1 MKATKQYLAGLALCL
16 FAFTGSALAQT
27 SSLEGTVKGED
38 GQPLKDAV
46 INIDRKDIKGHYQV
60 KTKKKGDYFHA
71 GLPLGTY
78 KITLVVDGKERDSV
92 DNVRTRLGDPLPI
105 NFDLQG
111 QKARGE
117 AQAKAIESGQLPP
130 EQARDMTPEQKAA
143 LEKQIKERSGAM
155 KKNKDLNDSFN
166 QGMEA
171 LKGKQ
176 FDVALAAFS
185 KAAEMDPKQNVI
197 WGNLAETY
205 SELAKTKTGA
215 EKDAALNKAT
225 EAYQKAIELQPT
237 DASYHNN
244 YALALARL
252 NKFPEMQAEL
262 NKAVELDAP
271 NAGRYYYNMGAVLV
285 NSNQLVP
292 ACEAFDKAI
301 AADVDYADA
310 HYQKAMCLTAKAT
323 ISADGKTSF
332 PEGTEKEF
340 QKYLELKPDGPFAES
355 SKGML
360 QAMGAKIE
368 TQYRNPNAP
377 APKKAAPP
385 AKKK

>member
-1 MKATKQYLAGLALCL
+1 MKSFRRHMPGLALCL
-16 FAFTGSALAQT
+16 FAFAGSGLAQT

-38 GQPLKDAV
+38 GQPLKDAL

-71 GLPLGTY
+71 GLPLGVY
-78 KITLVVDGKERDSV
+78 KVTLVVDGKERDSV
-92 DNVRTRLGDPLPI
+92 DNVKTRLGDPLPV

-111 QKARGE
+111 QKARAE
-117 AQAKAIESGQLPP
+117 TQAKAVEAGTLPP

-143 LEKQIKERSGAM
+143 LEKQIKERAGAM
-155 KKNKDLNDSFN
+155 AKNKVLNDAFN

-171 LKGKQ
+171 LKTKQ
-176 FDVALAAFS
+176 YDAAIQAFT
-185 KAAEMDPKQNVI
+185 KAGEMDPKQNVI

-215 EKDAALNKAT
+215 EKDAALGKAA
-225 EAYQKAIELQPT
+225 EAYAKAIELQPT
-237 DASYHNN
+237 DANYHNN
-244 YALALARL
+244 YALALARM

-262 NKAVELDAP
+262 NKAVELDPP

-285 NSNQLVP
+285 NSNQLAP

-301 AADVDYADA
+301 AADANYADA
-310 HYQKAMCLTAKAT
+310 HYQKAMCLTSKAT
-323 ISADGKTSF
+323 ITADGKTTF
-332 PEGTEKEF
+332 PDGTDKEF
-340 QKYLELKPDGPFAES
+340 QKYLELKPDGQFAES
-355 SKGML
+355 AKGML
-360 QAMGAKIE
+360 QAMGAKIDTE
-368 TQYRNPNAP
+368 YRNPN

>member
-1 MKATKQYLAGLALCL
+1 MKLTRQYLAGLALCL
-16 FAFTGSALAQT
+16 FAFTGSSLAQT
-27 SSLEGTVKGED
+27 SSLEGVVKGED

-78 KITLVVDGKERDSV
+78 KVTLVVDGKERDSV
-92 DNVRTRLGDPLPI
+92 DNVRTRLGDPLPV

-117 AQAKAIESGQLPP
+117 AQAKAVEAGQLPP

-143 LEKQIKERSGAM
+143 LEKQIKERAGAM
-155 KKNKDLNDSFN
+155 KKNKELNDSFN

-176 FDVALAAFS
+176 FDVAVTAFT
-185 KAAEMDPKQNVI
+185 KAAELDPNQNVI

-205 SELAKTKTGA
+205 SELSKTKTGA
-215 EKDAALNKAT
+215 EKDAALNKAV
-225 EAYQKAIELQPT
+225 EAYKKAIELQPT

-244 YALALARL
+244 YALTLARL

-262 NKAVELDAP
+262 TKAVELDAP

-285 NSNQLVP
+285 NSNQLGP
-292 ACEAFDKAI
+292 ACDAFDKAI
-301 AADVDYADA
+301 VADANYADA
-310 HYQKAMCLTAKAT
+310 HYQKAMCMTSKAT
-323 ISADGKTSF
+323 VDKDGKTIF
-332 PEGTEKEF
+332 PEGTDKEF
-340 QKYLELKPDGPFAES
+340 QAYLQLKPDGPFAES

-360 QAMGAKIE
+360 QAMGAKIDTE
-368 TQYRNPNAP
+368 YRNPNAP
-377 APKKAAPP
+377 APTKKAAP

>member
-1 MKATKQYLAGLALCL
+1 MKTIKRYVPGLALCL
-16 FAFTGSALAQT
+16 LAFAGSAVAQT
-27 SSLEGTVKGED
+27 SSLEGVVKGED

-92 DNVRTRLGDPLPI
+92 DNVKTRLGDPLPV

-111 QKARGE
+111 QRARAE
-117 AQAKAIESGQLPP
+117 SQAKAVEAGTLPP

-143 LEKQIKERSGAM
+143 LEKQIKERAGAM
-155 KKNKDLNDSFN
+155 AKNKALNDSFN

-171 LKGKQ
+171 LKAKQ
-176 FDVALAAFS
+176 FDVAVQAFT
-185 KAAEMDPKQNVI
+185 KASEMDAKQNVI

-215 EKDAALNKAT
+215 EKDAALAKAA
-225 EAYQKAIELQPT
+225 ESYQKAIELQPT

-244 YALALARL
+244 YALALARM
-252 NKFPEMQAEL
+252 NKFPEMQTEL

-285 NSNQLVP
+285 NANQLAP

-301 AADVDYADA
+301 AADANYADA

-340 QKYLELKPDGPFAES
+340 QKYLELKPDGQFADS
-355 SKGML
+355 AKGML
-360 QAMGAKIE
+360 QAMGAKIDTE
-368 TQYRNPNAP
+368 YRNPNAP
-377 APKKAAPP
+377 AKKAPP

>member
-1 MKATKQYLAGLALCL
+1 MKATKRYLPGLALCL
-16 FAFTGSALAQT
+16 FAFAGSALAQT
-27 SSLEGTVKGED
+27 SSLEGVVKGED
-38 GQPLKDAV
+38 GQPLKDAL

-92 DNVRTRLGDPLPI
+92 DNVRTRLGDPLPV

-117 AQAKAIESGQLPP
+117 AQAKAVEAGQLPP

-143 LEKQIKERSGAM
+143 LEKQIKERAGAM
-155 KKNKDLNDSFN
+155 KKNKELNDSFN

-171 LKGKQ
+171 LKSKQ
-176 FDVALAAFS
+176 FDVAVAAFN

-215 EKDAALNKAT
+215 EKDAALNQAIG
-225 EAYQKAIELQPT
+225 AYQKAIELQPT
-237 DASYHNN
+237 DASFHNN

-262 NKAVELDAP
+262 NKAVQLDAA

-292 ACEAFDKAI
+292 ACEAFEKAI
-301 AADVDYADA
+301 TADAAYADA

-323 ISADGKTSF
+323 ISADGKTNF
-332 PEGTEKEF
+332 PEGTDKEF
-340 QKYLELKPDGPFAES
+340 QKYLELKPDGAFADS
-355 SKGML
+355 AKGML
-360 QAMGAKIE
+360 QAMGAKIDTE
-368 TQYRNPNAP
+368 YRNPNAP
-377 APKKAAPP
+377 ASKKAAP

>member
-1 MKATKQYLAGLALCL
+1 MKATKQSLAGLALCL
-16 FAFTGSALAQT
+16 FAFAGGALAQT
-27 SSLEGTVKGED
+27 SSLEGNVKGED

-117 AQAKAIESGQLPP
+117 AQAKAVEAGQLPP

-185 KAAEMDPKQNVI
+185 KAVEMDPKQNVI

-225 EAYQKAIELQPT
+225 EAYQKAIELQPA

-252 NKFPEMQAEL
+252 NKFPEMQVEL

-285 NSNQLVP
+285 NSNQLAP

-301 AADVDYADA
+301 AADANYADA

-323 ISADGKTSF
+323 ISADGKTIF
-332 PEGTEKEF
+332 PEGTDKEF

-360 QAMGAKIE
+360 QAMGAKIDTE
-368 TQYRNPNAP
+368 YRNPN

>member
-1 MKATKQYLAGLALCL
+1 MKATRQYLAGLALCL

-27 SSLEGTVKGED
+27 SSLEGVVKGED

-92 DNVRTRLGDPLPI
+92 DNVKTRLGDPLPV

-117 AQAKAIESGQLPP
+117 AQAKAVEAGQLPP

-143 LEKQIKERSGAM
+143 LEKQIKERAGAM
-155 KKNKDLNDSFN
+155 KKNKELNDSFN

-171 LKGKQ
+171 LKAKQ
-176 FDVALAAFS
+176 FDVAVTAFT
-185 KAAEMDPKQNVI
+185 KASEMDPKQNVI

-205 SELAKTKTGA
+205 SEISKTKTGA
-215 EKDAALNKAT
+215 EKDAALGKAA
-225 EAYQKAIELQPT
+225 EAYQKAIELQPS

-244 YALALARL
+244 YALALARM

-285 NSNQLVP
+285 NANQLVP
-292 ACEAFDKAI
+292 ACDAFDKAI
-301 AADVDYADA
+301 AADANYADA
-310 HYQKAMCLTAKAT
+310 HYQKAMCMTSRAT
-323 ISADGKTSF
+323 VDKDGKTVF
-332 PEGTEKEF
+332 PEGTDKEF
-340 QKYLELKPDGPFAES
+340 QKYLELKPDGAFADS

-360 QAMGAKIE
+360 QAMGAKIDTE
-368 TQYRNPNAP
+368 YRNPNAP
-377 APKKAAPP
+377 AATKKAPA